1 MEKDWSAWV
10 GGQEV
15 THDRADLG
23 AATRWRAM
31 LDSDGAMGAAVP
43 QSFHWGL
50 CLPDAPTAQLG
61 LDGHPHRGG
70 FLPPVDLPRRM
81 WASSAVTF
89 LAPIPVGSVVT
100 RTSTIANVTQKSGTT
115 GQLVF
120 VEIDH
125 SLTVEGQEV
134 VQDHQ
139 TIVYREAASA
149 PMPPS
154 APAKDDLDLSA
165 WPWQRSLTPT
175 EPLLFR
181 FSALTFN
188 AHRIHYDL
196 PYAREQEFYP
206 GLVVQGPLTASL
218 LIDLCSRH
226 LGDQPLASFSFRG
239 VSPAFCSE
247 ALHLLGRQ
255 EGHAINLCAL
265 GADGRTVMTAT
276 ATTKE
281 AP

>member
-1 MEKDWSAWV
+1 MSKDWSAWV
-10 GGQEV
+10 GRQEV
-15 THDRADLG
+15 TQDRADIG
-23 AATRWRAM
+23 PATRWRAM
-31 LDSDGAMGAAVP
+31 LDSEGVIGSAVP

-50 CLPDAPTAQLG
+50 CLPDAPSAQLG
-61 LDGHPHRGG
+61 PDGHPHLGG
-70 FLPPVDLPRRM
+70 FLPLVDLPRRM

-89 LAPIPVGSVVT
+89 LAPIPLDSAVT
-100 RTSTIANVTQKSGTT
+100 RTSTIAAVTQKSGAT
-115 GQLVF
+115 GQLIF
-120 VEIDH
+120 VEVNHNLTID
-125 SLTVEGQEV
+125 GQDV

-139 TIVYREAASA
+139 TIVYREAASV
-149 PMPPS
+149 PMPSS

-196 PYAREQEFYP
+196 PYSLEQEFYP

-226 LGDQPLASFSFRG
+226 LGDQPLSSFSFRG
-239 VSPAFCSE
+239 MAPAFCGE
-247 ALHLLGRQ
+247 ALHLVGRQ
-255 EGHAINLCAL
+255 EGQDVTLSAL
-265 GADGRTVMTAT
+265 GADGRTVMSAT
-276 ATTKE
+276 ATIKE

>member
-1 MEKDWSAWV
+1 MSKDWSAWV
-10 GGQEV
+10 GRQEV
-15 THDRADLG
+15 TQDRADIG

-31 LDSDGAMGAAVP
+31 LDSEGVIGSAVP

-50 CLPDAPTAQLG
+50 CLPDAPSAQLG
-61 LDGHPHRGG
+61 PDGHPHLGG
-70 FLPPVDLPRRM
+70 FLPLVDLPRRM

-89 LAPIPVGSVVT
+89 LAPIPLDSAVT
-100 RTSTIANVTQKSGTT
+100 RTSTIAAVTQKSGAT
-115 GQLVF
+115 GQLIF
-120 VEIDH
+120 VEVDHNLTID
-125 SLTVEGQEV
+125 GQDV

-139 TIVYREAASA
+139 TIVYREAASV
-149 PMPPS
+149 PMASS
-154 APAKDDLDLSA
+154 APTKDDLDLSA

-196 PYAREQEFYP
+196 PYTREQEFYP

-226 LGDQPLASFSFRG
+226 LGDQTLSSFSFRG
-239 VSPAFCSE
+239 MAPAFCGE
-247 ALHLLGRQ
+247 ALHLVGRH
-255 EGHAINLCAL
+255 EGQDVTLSAL
-265 GADGRTVMTAT
+265 GADGRTVMSAT
-276 ATTKE
+276 ATIKE

>member
-10 GGQEV
+10 GGQEIAQ
-15 THDRADLG
+15 DRADIG

-31 LDSDGAMGAAVP
+31 LDSEGAIGALVP

-50 CLPDAPTAQLG
+50 CLPDAPSAQLG
-61 LDGHPHRGG
+61 PDGHPHRGG

-89 LAPIPVGSVVT
+89 LAPIPVGSAVT
-100 RTSTIANVTQKSGTT
+100 RTSTIANVTQKSGGS
-115 GQLVF
+115 GQLIF

-149 PMPPS
+149 PMPSS
-154 APAKDDLDLSA
+154 APAKADLDLSA

-188 AHRIHYDL
+188 SHRIHYDL
-196 PYAREQEFYP
+196 LYAREQEFYP

-218 LIDLCSRH
+218 MIDLCSRH

-239 VSPAFCSE
+239 LSPAFCGE
-247 ALHLLGRQ
+247 ALHLVGRQ
-255 EGHAINLCAL
+255 EGRDVTLRAL
-265 GADGRTVMTAT
+265 GADGRGVMSAT
-276 ATTKE
+276 ATIKE

>member
-1 MEKDWSAWV
+1 MDQDWRAWV
-10 GGQEV
+10 GGQEIA
-15 THDRADLG
+15 HDRADLG

-31 LDSDGAMGAAVP
+31 LDSDGVMGSAVP
-43 QSFHWGL
+43 QGFHWGL
-50 CLPDAPTAQLG
+50 CLPDVPSAQLG
-61 LDGHPHRGG
+61 PDGHPHRGG
-70 FLPPVDLPRRM
+70 FMPPVELPRRM
-81 WASSAVTF
+81 WASSTVSF
-89 LAPIPVGSVVT
+89 LAPIPVGSAVT
-100 RTSTIANVTQKSGTT
+100 RTSTIASVTQKSGGT

-125 SLTVEGQEV
+125 SLTIDGQEV
-134 VQDHQ
+134 VQDRQ

-149 PMPPS
+149 PMAPS

-165 WPWQRSLTPT
+165 WPWQRSLTPR

-188 AHRIHYDL
+188 SHRIHYDL

-218 LIDLCSRH
+218 LLDLCARH
-226 LGDQPLASFSFRG
+226 LGDQALSRFSFRG
-239 VSPAFCSE
+239 LSPAFCGE
-247 ALHLLGRQ
+247 DLHLVARQ
-255 EGHAINLCAL
+255 EGQNVILSAL
-265 GADGRTVMTAT
+265 GADGRTVMSAAAT
-276 ATTKE
+276 IKE

>member
-1 MEKDWSAWV
+1 MDRDWSAWI
-10 GGQEV
+10 GGQEIA
-15 THDRADLG
+15 HDRADIG

-31 LDSDGAMGAAVP
+31 LDMEGGMGSAVP
-43 QSFHWGL
+43 QGFHWGL
-50 CLPDAPTAQLG
+50 CLPHASTAQLDR
-61 LDGHPHRGG
+61 DGHPHRGG

-89 LAPIPVGSVVT
+89 VAPIPVGSAVT
-100 RTSTIANVTQKSGTT
+100 RTSTIASVTQKSGST

-120 VEIDH
+120 VEVDH

-139 TIVYREAASA
+139 TIVYRQAASA
-149 PMPPS
+149 PMAPS
-154 APAKDDLDLSA
+154 APAKADLDLSA
-165 WPWQRSLTPT
+165 WPWRQSLTPT

-196 PYAREQEFYP
+196 PYACEQELYP

-218 LIDLCSRH
+218 FLALCHRH
-226 LGDQPLASFSFRG
+226 LGDQALTGFRFRG
-239 VSPAFCSE
+239 LSPAFCGE
-247 ALHLLGRQ
+247 ALHLVGRQ
-255 EGHAINLCAL
+255 EGRDVTLSAF
-265 GADGRTVMTAT
+265 GADGRGVMSAT

>member
-10 GGQEV
+10 GRQEV
-15 THDRADLG
+15 THDRADIG

-31 LDSDGAMGAAVP
+31 LDSEGAIGALVP

-50 CLPDAPTAQLG
+50 CLPDAPSAQLG
-61 LDGHPHRGG
+61 PDGHPHRGG

-89 LAPIPVGSVVT
+89 LAPIPVGSAVT
-100 RTSTIANVTQKSGTT
+100 RTSTIANVTQKSGGT

-120 VEIDH
+120 VEVDH
-125 SLTVEGQEV
+125 SLTVDGQQV

-154 APAKDDLDLSA
+154 APAKADLDLSA

-188 AHRIHYDL
+188 SHRIHYDL
-196 PYAREQEFYP
+196 PYAREQELYA

-239 VSPAFCSE
+239 LSPAFCGE

-265 GADGRTVMTAT
+265 GADGRTVMSAT

>member
-1 MEKDWSAWV
+1 MSKDWSAWV
-10 GGQEV
+10 GRQEV
-15 THDRADLG
+15 TQDRADLG

-31 LDSDGAMGAAVP
+31 LDSEGVMGSAVP

-50 CLPDAPTAQLG
+50 SLPDVPTAQLG
-61 LDGHPHRGG
+61 PDGHPHRGG

-89 LAPIPVGSVVT
+89 LAAIPVGSAVT
-100 RTSTIANVTQKSGTT
+100 RTSTIASVTQKSGGT

-120 VEIDH
+120 VEVDH
-125 SLTVEGQEV
+125 SLCTDGQEV

-149 PMPPS
+149 TMPPS
-154 APAKDDLDLSA
+154 AQAKDGLDLSA

-206 GLVVQGPLTASL
+206 GLVMQEPLTASL

-226 LGDQPLASFSFRG
+226 LGDQALASFSFRG
-239 VSPAFCSE
+239 VSPAFCGE
-247 ALHLLGRQ
+247 ALHLVGRP
-255 EGHAINLCAL
+255 EGSDVTLSAL
-265 GADGRTVMTAT
+265 GADGRTVMSAT
-276 ATTKE
+276 ATIKE
-281 AP
+281 VP